1 MINIPCGNE
10 PLTTPECSP
19 DCDEAIRELRERV
32 GEMTDK
38 LNTIEEGAQVN
49 PPIDNSM
56 SNSSPN
62 AVENQ
67 VITQYVNEYGIALGS
82 DAPLVGGAIVGDAVL
97 GGATSLVLERPDGT
111 EDSVDIQGSGAVSVS
126 AQNDVLTIDVPTGI
140 IAQLEAGLDTTNRA
154 WAADVLHDWLETR
167 ITQIPADQ
175 FLDLAKTTFVNPFT
189 WSNVLYP
196 GSINP
201 NLDGKPVLVLALT
214 DGTNTTYSFLN
225 MEDLVHIK
233 NIVDGNAASSL
244 RQISAQSDNSSYTQG
259 VASATFGIGTKASGV
274 GAFAEGNGTTA
285 SGDYSHA
292 EGGGAQAVGAGAHA
306 EGGGTIASLQYAHA
320 EGYYT
325 QATKG
330 NAHAEGE
337 RTLASDTNAHAEGYY
352 TKATGTH
359 SHAEGYQCE
368 ANGYVSHAQGIG
380 TLADSPVQ
388 NVFGQYNISDTNNQ
402 YFEIV
407 GNGTS
412 NSTRSNVRTLDKTGN
427 EILAG
432 KLTVGVNPV
441 DNMDVATKQYVDQ
454 HAGGGTS
461 ITVTLASANWNG
473 NSQTVTATGVTA
485 SNTVIISPAPSNIDD
500 YGDAGIYCS
509 AQSSNSLTFACAS
522 TPSNNISVNILI
534 M

>member
-19 DCDEAIRELRERV
+19 DCDEAIRELRERI

-167 ITQIPADQ
+167 IAQIPADQ

-196 GSINP
+196 GSIDP

-225 MEDLVHIK
+225 MEDLV
-233 NIVDGNAASSL
+233 DG
-244 RQISAQSDNSSYTQG
+244 
-259 VASATFGIGTKASGV
+259 
-274 GAFAEGNGTTA
+274 
-285 SGDYSHA
+285 
-292 EGGGAQAVGAGAHA
+292 
-306 EGGGTIASLQYAHA
+306 
-320 EGYYT
+320 
-325 QATKG
+325 
-330 NAHAEGE
+330 
-337 RTLASDTNAHAEGYY
+337 
-352 TKATGTH
+352 
-359 SHAEGYQCE
+359 
-368 ANGYVSHAQGIG
+368 
-380 TLADSPVQ
+380 
-388 NVFGQYNISDTNNQ
+388 
-402 YFEIV
+402 
-407 GNGTS
+407 
-412 NSTRSNVRTLDKTGN
+412 
-427 EILAG
+427 
-432 KLTVGVNPV
+432 
-441 DNMDVATKQYVDQ
+441 
-454 HAGGGTS
+454 GGGTS
-461 ITVTLASANWNG
+461 ITVTLASASW
-473 NSQTVTATGVTA
+473 SSDTQTVTATGVTA
-485 SNTVIISPAPSNIDD
+485 SSTVIISPAPSNIDD

-509 AQSSNSLTFACAS
+509 AQGSNSLTFACAT
-522 TPSNNISVNILI
+522 TPSNDITVNVLILGSGGAQGGSNSDLALTDDIVLFDREMTAGFMQVLTNGTFLGVVPLSLEINNGDVFDIYVSQTNLSGGSVTFGGSVLNQNRTVGTGSYLWAQNVESIATTIMGNPMGIMKNTQANREKIFVQGLDSIQSTYRDALLSAPTLAFIATPQGSGTTISHRITI
-534 M
+534 FKK